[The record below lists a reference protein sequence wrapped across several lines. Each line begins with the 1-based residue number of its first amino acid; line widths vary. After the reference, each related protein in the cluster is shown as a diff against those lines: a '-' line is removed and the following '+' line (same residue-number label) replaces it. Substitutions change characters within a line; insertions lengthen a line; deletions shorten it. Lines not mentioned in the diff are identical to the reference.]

1 MDQSELVKKAQK
13 GDDSAFSQLI
23 HLYKEKLYKIAY
35 AYLRSEENSLDA
47 VSETI
52 YKCYFNIK
60 RLKEPRYFNTWI
72 IKILINS
79 CKDTLKSSNKVIY
92 IDEYTKVDS
101 DDMDAL
107 ETELKIASN
116 LDLYSAI
123 DKLNDKFRTIIILKY
138 FEDMTISQ
146 ISEVLDIPE
155 GTIKV
160 YLRRAISV
168 LRIELGEECI

>member
-13 GDDSAFSQLI
+13 GDDASFSQLM
-23 HLYKEKLYKIAY
+23 HLYKEKLYKIAF
-35 AYLRSEENSLDA
+35 AYLRNEENSLDA

-60 RLKEPRYFNTWI
+60 KLKEPKYFNTWI

-92 IDEYTKVDS
+92 IDEYTKVDE
-101 DDMDAL
+101 DDVSTL
-107 ETELKIASN
+107 ETELKLASN
-116 LDLYSAI
+116 IDLYNAI
-123 DKLNDKFRTIIILKY
+123 DKLNDKFRSIIILKY
-138 FEDMTISQ
+138 FEDMTIAQ

-160 YLRRAISV
+160 YLRRAISI
-168 LRIELGEECI
+168 LRVELGEECI